1 MKTARDAGFV
11 LIIALIMLALITLVA
26 TVSANIVMSNVRVVQ
41 NIEARAALKNV
52 ALSALQEAIM
62 TDGFLIGEKAFV
74 VGCEGSN
81 YTRCFDLTGDGFAD
95 DVNVS
100 LSQPE
105 CLKASP
111 VQNRELNVF
120 DDEDEASCYSLKDS
134 GETVSA
140 TFSDCADATWG
151 VTVTAEDPV
160 TGALVVVRQGLTT
173 RTAKNLIATACDL
186 NSGATDGE

>member
-1 MKTARDAGFV
+1 MKTGRAAGFV

-105 CLKASP
+105 CLKATP
-111 VQNRELNVF
+111 VRTRELNVF
-120 DDEDEASCYSLKDS
+120 DDEDEASCYRP
-134 GETVSA
+134 EIFSA
-140 TFSDCADATWG
+140 CADATWG
-151 VTVTAEDPV
+151 VTVTAEDRV
-160 TGALVVVRQGLTT
+160 TGAAVVVRQGLTT
-173 RTAKNLIATACDL
+173 RTAINLIATACDL